1 MSTAATKTFRIGLI
15 SPYSNLAAIGL
26 RSISAALQAA
36 GYATRLIFLPDPDE
50 LYYKAVPP
58 RLHYPTETIEQVCAL
73 CADRDLVGITVMS
86 NYVGRVRSLTQA
98 IHRAIFAKGAQG
110 AAQPGLGS

>member
-1 MSTAATKTFRIGLI
+1 MSTAATKKFRIGLI

-36 GYATRLIFLPDPDE
+36 GYATRLLFLPDPDE

-58 RLHYPTETIEQVCAL
+58 RPSAWLAFPSE
-73 CADRDLVGITVMS
+73 
-86 NYVGRVRSLTQA
+86 
-98 IHRAIFAKGAQG
+98 IFAKGAQD